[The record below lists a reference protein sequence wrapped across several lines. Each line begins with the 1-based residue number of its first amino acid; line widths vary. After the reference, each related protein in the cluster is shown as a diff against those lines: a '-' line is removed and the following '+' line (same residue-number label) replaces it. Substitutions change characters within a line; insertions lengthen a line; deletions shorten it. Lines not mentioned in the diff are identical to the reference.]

1 VFFNKE
7 DIDSYNID
15 QEKTTIRK
23 IKVSAG
29 GGSGDQTK
37 NTPFE
42 THK

>member
-1 VFFNKE
+1 MFFNKE

-23 IKVSAG
+23 IKVTG